1 MVVGH
6 VITSLD
12 SAKEALMLD
21 NPEKTARLL
30 AALKA
35 AAPFDVTLGPEL
47 INYLRAENLVR
58 ANGMPHTVFDLSYAG
73 DEGGIMC
80 HMSRSDETGQALVVS
95 LTHIHVP
102 RSMPLARA
110 VADYQKHRV
119 KKLTRQSYN

>member
-1 MVVGH
+1 
-6 VITSLD
+6 
-12 SAKEALMLD
+12 MLD
-21 NPEKTARLL
+21 NPEKTERLL

-35 AAPFDVTLGPEL
+35 AAPFDVNLGPEL
-47 INYLRAENLVR
+47 INYLRAENLVG

-80 HMSRSDETGQALVVS
+80 HMSRSDETGKALVVS
-95 LTHIHVP
+95 LTHIQVL

-119 KKLTRQSYN
+119 KKLKRQRYN